1 MKSKVI
7 LKALSVVT
15 IGVMLSGCG
24 VNIRE
29 IKKMAIEN
37 QKEFDKAIDEDID
50 DRESIDNMPVFD
62 ISVKELTKTLKSLN
76 YLNHEE
82 DKIFHYFKSENNY
95 YEISYGKDELGCIYI
110 KIFSLKPTEDE
121 NLMKEFNKTLNTI
134 LTALGEDFESEKITS
149 FFEGGYPFVEDFTSI
164 ETLYSSNLKL
174 FCQYYDKN
182 LEFRLLTAD

>member
-1 MKSKVI
+1 MKTKVI
-7 LKALSVVT
+7 LKSLSVVT

-29 IKKMAIEN
+29 IKKIAREN
-37 QKEFDKAIDEDID
+37 QKINNNLSEKEQ
-50 DRESIDNMPVFD
+50 ELMNNPPVFD

-121 NLMKEFNKTLNTI
+121 DLMKEFNETLNTI
-134 LTALGEDFESEKITS
+134 LTALGEDFEGEKITS
-149 FFEGGYPFVEDFTSI
+149 FFEGGYPFIEDFTLT

-174 FCQYYDKN
+174 LCQYYDKN
-182 LEFRLLTAD
+182 LDFRLETVY